1 MGICR
6 DSTRAVLNLGAT
18 HMEQTQISLQAL
30 IQCAVII
37 GAVWGF
43 YKIIMEIVEAIVKR
57 HDKEEA
63 WSKAT
68 ADLEKTRKDI
78 TDKYDTRLDELEAM
92 INDNHTDTEAKM
104 QEIKADIL
112 ILTKSVSAI
121 LDGLKQQGCNGKVT
135 EAKENLE
142 KYLMDKAYE

>member
-1 MGICR
+1 
-6 DSTRAVLNLGAT
+6 
-18 HMEQTQISLQAL
+18 
-30 IQCAVII
+30 
-37 GAVWGF
+37 
-43 YKIIMEIVEAIVKR
+43 MEIVEAINKR
-57 HDKEEA
+57 HDKEVA
-63 WSKAT
+63 WDKAT
-68 ADLEKTRKDI
+68 ADLEKTRKEI
-78 TDKYDTRLDELEAM
+78 TDRYDERLDELEAM

-104 QEIKADIL
+104 QELKADIL

>member
-1 MGICR
+1 
-6 DSTRAVLNLGAT
+6 
-18 HMEQTQISLQAL
+18 MEQTQISLQAL

-78 TDKYDTRLDELEAM
+78 TDKYDKRLDDLEKM
-92 INDNHTDTEAKM
+92 IEENHSDTEAKI
-104 QEIKADIL
+104 QELKAVNL
-112 ILTKSVSAI
+112 ILTRSISAI
-121 LDGLKQQGCNGKVT
+121 LDGLKQQGCNGAVT
-135 EAKENLE
+135 KAKEDLDDF
-142 KYLMDKAYE
+142 LMDKAYD

>member
-1 MGICR
+1 
-6 DSTRAVLNLGAT
+6 
-18 HMEQTQISLQAL
+18 MEQTQISLQAL

>member
-1 MGICR
+1 
-6 DSTRAVLNLGAT
+6 
-18 HMEQTQISLQAL
+18 MEQTISLQAL

-43 YKIIMEIVEAIVKR
+43 YKIIMEIVKAITTR
-57 HDKEEA
+57 HDKEKA
-63 WSKAT
+63 WDKAT
-68 ADLEKTRKDI
+68 ADLEKTRAEI
-78 TDKYDTRLDELEAM
+78 TKRYDERLDELEAK
-92 INDNHTDTEAKM
+92 IDDNHTETEAKM
-104 QEIKADIL
+104 QELKADIL

-142 KYLMDKAYE
+142 RYLMNKAYD

>member
-1 MGICR
+1 
-6 DSTRAVLNLGAT
+6 
-18 HMEQTQISLQAL
+18 MENTQISLQAL

-43 YKIIMEIVEAIVKR
+43 YKIIMEIVKAITTR
-57 HDKEEA
+57 HDKEKA
-63 WSKAT
+63 WDKAT
-68 ADLEKTRKDI
+68 ADLEKTRAEI
-78 TDKYDTRLDELEAM
+78 TKRYDERLDELEAK
-92 INDNHTDTEAKM
+92 IDDNHTETEAKM
-104 QEIKADIL
+104 QELKADIL

-142 KYLMDKAYE
+142 RYLMDKAYD

>member
-1 MGICR
+1 
-6 DSTRAVLNLGAT
+6 
-18 HMEQTQISLQAL
+18 MEQTISLQAL

-43 YKIIMEIVEAIVKR
+43 YKIIMEIVKAITTR
-57 HDKEEA
+57 HDKEKA
-63 WSKAT
+63 WDKAT
-68 ADLEKTRKDI
+68 ADLEKTRADI
-78 TDKYDTRLDELEAM
+78 TKRYDERLDELEAM
-92 INDNHTDTEAKM
+92 INDNHTETEAKM
-104 QEIKADIL
+104 QELKADIL

-142 KYLMDKAYE
+142 RYLMDKAYD

>member
-1 MGICR
+1 M
-6 DSTRAVLNLGAT
+6 D
-18 HMEQTQISLQAL
+18 QTISLQAL

-43 YKIIMEIVEAIVKR
+43 YKIIMEIVKAITTR
-57 HDKEEA
+57 HDKEKA
-63 WSKAT
+63 WDKAT
-68 ADLEKTRKDI
+68 ADLEKTRADI
-78 TDKYDTRLDELEAM
+78 TKRYDERLDELEAM
-92 INDNHTDTEAKM
+92 INDNHTETEAKM
-104 QEIKADIL
+104 QELKADIL

-142 KYLMDKAYE
+142 KYLMDKAYD

>member
-1 MGICR
+1 
-6 DSTRAVLNLGAT
+6 
-18 HMEQTQISLQAL
+18 MEQTISIQAL

-37 GAVWGF
+37 GALWGF
-43 YKIIMEIVEAIVKR
+43 YKIVMEIVEAITTR
-57 HDKEEA
+57 HDKEKE
-63 WSKAT
+63 WDKAT
-68 ADLEKTRKDI
+68 ADLERTRKEI
-78 TDKYDTRLDELEAM
+78 TEKYDKRLNELEAM
-92 INDNHTDTEAKM
+92 ITDNHTDTEAKM
-104 QEIKADIL
+104 QEIKSDIF